1 MAEWSAMRFFPF
13 SISSARRKGF
23 FPPLVIAYH
32 VHMSTQIAV
41 RLPDDL
47 LPPVG
52 QRAAVIRQA
61 LREYY
66 RRHAR
71 QPVDSGQVV
80 RSKRKLS
87 RAG

>member
-1 MAEWSAMRFFPF
+1 MECNAFLSLLYKFRETQRLSLPLSPDVAQSGMVHITMRIPE
-13 SISSARRKGF
+13 
-23 FPPLVIAYH
+23 
-32 VHMSTQIAV
+32 
-41 RLPDDL
+41 DL